1 MTRKKIF
8 IFVFFLIILVAAAG
22 LLYFRGNKQADLE
35 KLKQDYPA
43 LISFVDDVEKWRGK
57 MEEDEKNI
65 ENYTNLGLM
74 WKWLADKACEIK
86 APNCADYYQEALEV
100 YEKAIV
106 LSERKNTLFMAN
118 AGNMAR
124 YLKDYARAE
133 DYYKEA
139 ISVAPGDYPLYFTLA
154 ELYEY
159 DMKKGKDEIVA
170 LYDAGIKRVL
180 NPAVLESYK
189 QEYLERNK

>member
-1 MTRKKIF
+1 M
-8 IFVFFLIILVAAAG
+8 LIAAVIATVAG
-22 LLYFRGNKQADLE
+22 LLYFRQNKQADLE

-57 MEEDEKNI
+57 TEEDEKNV

-86 APNCADYYQEALEV
+86 APNCTDYYQEALEV

-133 DYYKEA
+133 NYYKEA

-159 DMKKGKDEIVA
+159 DMKKGKNEIVA

-180 NPAVLESYK
+180 NPAVLEKSK
-189 QEYLERNK
+189 LEYLERLTTNN

>member
-159 DMKKGKDEIVA
+159 DMKKGKNEIVA

>member
-1 MTRKKIF
+1 MFKNKF
-8 IFVFFLIILVAAAG
+8 IILLLIAVVIAAVAG
-22 LLYFRGNKQADLE
+22 LLSFRQNKQTDLE

-43 LISFVDDVEKWRGK
+43 IASYAADVEKWQEK

-65 ENYTNLGLM
+65 ENYTNLGLV

-86 APNCADYYQEALEV
+86 APNCAGYYQKAMSV
-100 YEKAIV
+100 YDQAIV

-139 ISVAPGDYPLYFTLA
+139 ISVAPGDYSLYITLA

-159 DMKKGKDEIVA
+159 DMKKSKNEIAAFYDE
-170 LYDAGIKRVL
+170 GIKKVL
-180 NPAVLESYK
+180 NPAVLEKSK
-189 QEYLERNK
+189 LEYFKRNQ